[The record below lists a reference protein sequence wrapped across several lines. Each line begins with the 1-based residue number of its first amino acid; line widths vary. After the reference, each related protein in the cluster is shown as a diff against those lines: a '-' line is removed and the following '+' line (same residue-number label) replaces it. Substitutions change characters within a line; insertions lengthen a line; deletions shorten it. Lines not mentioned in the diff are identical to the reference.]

1 MTGTPAQRPTAADL
15 ARRYGTP
22 LYVYD
27 LDRVVA
33 ARRDLR
39 AALPESFTLYYS
51 FKANPHP
58 ELARALR
65 EIPDGPCRAEVC
77 SEGELDSAL
86 TAGFPAAEI
95 LYGGPGKTDGEITH
109 AVAAGV
115 RTFSVESLGDLRRV
129 GAVAREHGVT
139 ADCLLRVNDTSSAGA
154 TSLRMT
160 GAPSQ
165 FGIDRETLAEQAAE
179 LSAVPGTRL
188 VGLHF
193 FPLSNAR
200 DEDGLIREFRQSIAT
215 AAALHTELG
224 LPLRVL
230 DLGGGF
236 AAPYAVP
243 GERPVYGRLRA
254 ALEDALDTHLPRWR
268 TGEIHLACESGRY
281 LVGDCGELVVGVT
294 NVKESRGRTFAVADG
309 GVNTLGGMA
318 GLGRLL
324 PLAVRLDEE
333 PGRATRTATL
343 VGPLCTPG
351 DILGRDVELPDP
363 APGDLV
369 TVPNVGAYG
378 ATASLLLFLSR
389 PAPVEA
395 VVRGAETVSVTRL
408 VAQRTPVGPG
418 N

>member
-1 MTGTPAQRPTAADL
+1 MTATAAGL

-33 ARRDLR
+33 AQRDLR
-39 AALPESFTLYYS
+39 SSLPDGFTVYYS

-86 TAGFPAAEI
+86 AAGFPAAEI
-95 LYGGPGKTDGEITH
+95 LYGGPGKTDGEITR

-115 RTFSVESLGDLRRV
+115 RTFSVESPGDLRRV
-129 GAVAREHGVT
+129 GTIARGHGVT

-165 FGIDRETLAEQAAE
+165 FGIDRETLADEYAE
-179 LSAVPGTRL
+179 LAAVPGTRL

-193 FPLSNAR
+193 YPLSNAR
-200 DEDGLIREFRQSIAT
+200 DEDGLIGEFRQSIAT
-215 AAALHTELG
+215 AAALHAELG

-254 ALEDALDTHLPRWR
+254 ALEEALDTHLPQWR

-281 LVGDCGELVVGVT
+281 LVGDCGELVLSVT

-333 PGRATRTATL
+333 QGEEQGRGTCTASLT
-343 VGPLCTPG
+343 GPLCTPG

-395 VVRGAETVSVTRL
+395 VVRGTETVSVTRL
-408 VAQRTPVGPG
+408 VARRTPVGPG